1 VRVQNAQDA
10 GRGRGSEALGLREKV
25 CFRVLFES
33 LQGRGTVDVG
43 GELVPQ
49 SGTIIGTMAY
59 QGTPQ
64 KCVCVCVCEGVGTP
78 LGTNRA
84 LSPVRPGPLG

>member
-1 VRVQNAQDA
+1 MRVQNAQDA

-33 LQGRGTVDVG
+33 LHGRGTVDVG

-49 SGTIIGTMAY
+49 SGTIIGTTRAHRRS
-59 QGTPQ
+59 
-64 KCVCVCVCEGVGTP
+64 VCV
-78 LGTNRA
+78 
-84 LSPVRPGPLG
+84 

>member
-1 VRVQNAQDA
+1 M
-10 GRGRGSEALGLREKV
+10 

-33 LQGRGTVDVG
+33 LHGRGTVDVG

-64 KCVCVCVCEGVGTP
+64 KCVCVCVCVCVSGRPSGPTGLSARSDPGHSVKSRTVWYEFSLHP
-78 LGTNRA
+78 L
-84 LSPVRPGPLG
+84 V